1 MLAVRFY
8 DIVLWLH
15 ISGAIAAFGGVVA
28 YPVALSVV
36 RTGHE
41 RGLPAF
47 HKTNEKIT
55 QKVMTWG
62 MIVVLA
68 AGFYLATDADAWQ
81 EPWVSIPL
89 VIIAVLFGI
98 AGGVITPGE
107 RKASALAARDIE
119 ASPADGP
126 VTLSAEYEKAARRL
140 RTFAYLATAL
150 VLVATFFMTVKP

>member
-1 MLAVRFY
+1 MEFS

-15 ISGAIAAFGGVVA
+15 ITGVVAAFGSVIA
-28 YPVALSVV
+28 YPVALTVV
-36 RTGHE
+36 RGGHE

-47 HKTNEKIT
+47 HKTNEKLT

-62 MIVVLA
+62 MVLVLA
-68 AGFYLATDADAWQ
+68 TGFYLATDGDAWQ
-81 EPWVSIPL
+81 EPWVSVPL
-89 VIIAVLFGI
+89 AIIAVLFGI
-98 AGGVITPGE
+98 AGGVLTPGE
-107 RKASALAARDIE
+107 RKASALAAKDVD

-140 RTFAYLATAL
+140 RMFAYLASAL